1 MDRLQQWQTQWKDL
15 PQPRKIKALRF
26 VVFGCYAFALF
37 FLVIYAFGGTKKRVS
52 EPARVVV
59 FMETTPGALMALRY
73 LAKRADVSIA
83 MIVLTVNAW
92 NANLNAA
99 YDNTAAF
106 LAMLKGEAVLKYDVP
121 VYYGSS
127 VAQVNARFNDEIMF
141 PVNGGEAPNTT
152 ACTYRRVIGPG
163 LSLAADSLFGASEL
177 LDGVPL
183 FVPGSGHGDGD
194 DDGDS
199 LLGQYEFFN
208 TPLSRYLSDH
218 AAAFL
223 VLGPATDAASFLQ
236 QQHPKIRAKVNHI
249 FLAGGALKVKGDTC
263 LVYPPN
269 WRSEQHTFF
278 DPLAA
283 NYIVSGAH
291 GRPVDL
297 LPLDALPQWPT
308 SLYAALITSRVDP
321 STTSS
326 SLVDASAR
334 VVARAFIG
342 YSKQFGIDKLMPV
355 EVLAAPYF
363 ADAVTRGG
371 ATVAEM
377 SLLVANGFTMS
388 TDGLIG
394 APSSVQPQKKS
405 FRVKV
410 VLHLNERMFWSRLEA
425 VDRLRI

>member
-15 PQPRKIKALRF
+15 PQPRKIKALRL
-26 VVFGCYAFALF
+26 VVFGCYALALF
-37 FLVIYAFGGTKKRVS
+37 FFVVYAFGGTKKRVS

-73 LAKRADVSIA
+73 LAKRADVSTA

-99 YDNTAAF
+99 YDNTVAF
-106 LAMLKGEAVLKYDVP
+106 LAMLKRESVLKYDVP

-127 VAQVNARFNDEIMF
+127 VAQVNARFSDEIMF
-141 PVNGGEAPNTT
+141 PVDGGKAPNTT
-152 ACTYRRVIGPG
+152 ACTYRRVIRPD

-183 FVPGSGHGDGD
+183 FASESGHGDG
-194 DDGDS
+194 GDNG
-199 LLGQYEFFN
+199 LRGQYEFFD
-208 TPLSRYLSDH
+208 TPLSKYLSDH

-223 VLGPATDAASFLQ
+223 VLGPSTDAASFLQ
-236 QQHPKIRAKVNHI
+236 QHSKLRAKVSHI
-249 FLAGGALKVKGDTC
+249 FLAGGALKMAGDTR

-283 NYIVSGAH
+283 NYMVSGAH

-308 SLYAALITSRVDP
+308 SLYAALITSRVNP

-326 SLVDASAR
+326 SLANASAQ

-342 YSKQFGIDKLMPV
+342 YSEQFGIDKLMPV

-377 SLLVANGFTMS
+377 SLLVANGVAMS

-394 APSSVQPQKKS
+394 APSSEQRQKKS

-410 VLHLNERMFWSRLEA
+410 VLHLKEGMFWSRLEA
-425 VDRLRI
+425 VDRLRV